1 MAAKEKL
8 IESVQ
13 IWRDVV
19 VKNAKDDSLNAFT
32 DSVISTSGDLDKMSG
47 WAIGAAGAIAGLMI
61 ANVDKIGAEF
71 YEKTEIK
78 MMLLILVISILCGLG
93 QKSLAVS
100 CSIHNRVKE
109 VLSTKLKDVI
119 ATFESSE
126 QAIEKMANDNGF
138 DIEIEFDMA
147 ASVDRFVKISPFYI
161 RWLVK
166 KEITKSLA
174 DSEYG
179 AKKILATYYRQS
191 IWLMSQGLFFIAFI
205 LFAVRSL

>member
-8 IESVQ
+8 VESVHV
-13 IWRDVV
+13 WRDVV
-19 VKNAKDDSLNAFT
+19 VKNANDDSLNAFT

-61 ANVDKIGAEF
+61 ANVDKIGVEF

-78 MMLLILVISILCGLG
+78 VMLLILVISILCGLG

-100 CSIHNRVKE
+100 CSLYNRVKE
-109 VLSTKLKDVI
+109 VLSTKLKGVI

-126 QAIEKMANDNGF
+126 QAIEKMAKDNGF
-138 DIEIEFDMA
+138 DIDIEFDMA

-166 KEITKSLA
+166 KEITRTLA
-174 DSEYG
+174 DSEYS

-191 IWLMSQGLFFIAFI
+191 IWLMSQGLFFIGFI
-205 LFAVRSL
+205 LFAVCSL